1 MFYRNIEYFL
11 FCFFMDIHCCI
22 DPFLRVKIFLV
33 DVTVKLVDL
42 IICFNLFIYF

>member
-1 MFYRNIEYFL
+1 
-11 FCFFMDIHCCI
+11 MDIHCCI

-42 IICFNLFIYF
+42 IICITYLFIFTSLLSATV